1 MSTPSVSAAV
11 GRRLQELRIRAGV
24 PLPRLAK
31 RVGLTTHALH
41 RIEEGRDA
49 PSVGALNQIAVQL
62 GTSLAYLVREAKQA
76 ARAPAES
83 RAMSRPA
90 EIGRLIVELPD
101 GIDKL
106 DVVETAAVRHALDVA
121 KGNKSAAA
129 RLLGLQ
135 RQAFARRLKR
145 FRANSRSRQ
154 SR

>member
-1 MSTPSVSAAV
+1 MS
-11 GRRLQELRIRAGV
+11 G
-24 PLPRLAK
+24 
-31 RVGLTTHALH
+31 
-41 RIEEGRDA
+41 
-49 PSVGALNQIAVQL
+49 
-62 GTSLAYLVREAKQA
+62 
-76 ARAPAES
+76 
-83 RAMSRPA
+83 PA

-106 DVVETAAVRHALDVA
+106 DVAENAAVRHALGIA

-145 FRANSRSRQ
+145 FRASSRSRR